1 MYTRLGKMNSISFGN
16 STIRYRIKRSPRR
29 KTTQIL
35 VDRSGVKVISPLKMS
50 ENRIKELVR
59 KNSKWIYKKQLWAK
73 EESNAK
79 LLFKDGSR
87 VPYMGRMYLL
97 KVKEAK
103 TERIL
108 FSRGKFTV
116 RVTKN
121 TPKRVRMMFRNWLKE
136 RAYRVIEQRANHYAK
151 KIGVKYALMVN
162 SGSSANLL
170 ATFAA
175 GNLLRNNHFKR
186 GDEVLIPVLCWP
198 TSLWPLVQF
207 GLKPRFID
215 IDINTSEIEIG
226 EHRLFTRFQDSEG
239 NWSGAVSSP
248 FTVVSPPITYTM
260 QAAEYYFDSDPGE
273 GNGIA
278 IDSDYSGEE
287 APGD

>member
-1 MYTRLGKMNSISFGN
+1 MYTRLGKMNSVTFGN
-16 STIRYRIKRSPRR
+16 STIRYRVKKSPRR

-35 VDRSGVKVISPLKMS
+35 VDRSGVQVISPSKMS

-103 TERIL
+103 TERIS

-121 TPKRVRMMFRNWLKE
+121 TPKRVRKMFRNWLKE

-151 KIGVKYALMVN
+151 KIGVKFKKINVKEHKERWGSVSKNKAVN
-162 SGSSANLL
+162 FNLNLL
-170 ATFAA
+170 CAPKKIQDYLVVHELCHLKIP
-175 GNLLRNNHFKR
+175 NHSPKYWELVYSIMPDYEKRKDWLRINWK
-186 GDEVLIPVLCWP
+186 LIN
-198 TSLWPLVQF
+198 S
-207 GLKPRFID
+207 
-215 IDINTSEIEIG
+215 
-226 EHRLFTRFQDSEG
+226 
-239 NWSGAVSSP
+239 
-248 FTVVSPPITYTM
+248 
-260 QAAEYYFDSDPGE
+260 
-273 GNGIA
+273 
-278 IDSDYSGEE
+278 
-287 APGD
+287 